1 MSKVVVIGKKGT
13 LLGNRGDEIEIA
25 INDYCEKNNINK
37 KEFDEQKLSIY
48 VIEFNGD
55 DQPSFNHIK

>member
-13 LLGNRGDEIEIA
+13 LSNKRGDEIETA
-25 INDYCEKNNINK
+25 IDDYCEKNNINK

-48 VIEFNGD
+48 VIEFNGG
-55 DQPSFNHIK
+55 DQPTFNHIK